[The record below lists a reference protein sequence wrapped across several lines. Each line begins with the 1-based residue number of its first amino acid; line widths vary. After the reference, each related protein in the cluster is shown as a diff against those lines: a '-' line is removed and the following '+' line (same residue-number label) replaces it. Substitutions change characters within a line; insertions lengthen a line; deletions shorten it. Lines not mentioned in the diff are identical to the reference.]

1 MIIATDRANPGQQV
15 HVFITNSDF
24 KKIDPNNNDKI
35 VTVDNNP
42 DKASNYVDIVV
53 GGSTYRVHNTGVYNL
68 NVEGV
73 SRPTQAVTNIQGLN
87 GAWSSNAYGLG
98 AQITGGLYQK
108 VDIDPVRSSQA
119 AVVYYVL
126 GDDNKYHEYDDP
138 DHDIE
143 GINVEGLSGQ
153 TFTIPNIDQYKKV
166 ITGEYLTN
174 SDSLANS
181 GISYTGT
188 ISLFQP
194 NRYYKKVLYNAD
206 GSISNT
212 IVYHE
217 IPNAQG
223 LYTGTMQASLY
234 IGKEGDSVET
244 LTVEPGE
251 DKTFEYDAAN
261 NPIHARSPYIPN
273 DVNVAN
279 LYYSPLGKIIPVDE
293 NGKLIDDGL
302 YNTQYNNNPA
312 DASKAAVTSAPD
324 IPGWTLVNPHDKNYT
339 PTNPGQNHPIA
350 YTRVK
355 SLATITY
362 IDDTDNEVLYTD
374 SYNGEYED
382 DIEFDVAPATVIDH
396 YEKQGY
402 VLVSSN
408 YVPDEKLGTEQINYV
423 VHLKHGVLPVNP
435 DNPGQPG
442 DPINPDDPDGPT
454 FPQNSSASHLTAT
467 ATRTI
472 NYVYARN
479 NKPVDGL
486 ESKVQT
492 ATFTATGYLDKVT
505 GQWVTVDE
513 NNNIT
518 GTAEGPTW
526 TQSSVVLDSVESP
539 EVEDY
544 YADPTEVSPVVVTP
558 TSGDLVETVK
568 YSHAETAKFIY
579 RDITDNK
586 DLETRITEGI
596 YNTAISYSPTNAI
609 NRYIAGGYVLV
620 NNPFKAGTKYKDSI
634 DEPDAN
640 TYVITLK
647 HGVEPVN
654 EERSVTRSIRYVYE
668 DGSVAV
674 PTKVETVNFTGTG
687 YKDKVTGNY
696 VKVDDNGNI
705 VETVSNLDWDPE
717 YGKFDTVV
725 SPAITGYS
733 PDQLE
738 VTAKY
743 VVPTSNDIDEI
754 VVYKKNLQAAQ
765 LNYWDDVT
773 GAAIGTDYALGKYG
787 DTISFPFDPEKTI
800 ALFESQGYVLIPGK
814 GNFDPKETYTYQQ
827 DNDKNI
833 YDVYFTHGTEDVT
846 TTKQVTRTIDYKY
859 AEDGSQAAPS
869 VTQTVTF
876 TGNGIKDKVT
886 GNLVELDSNNN
897 IVTEDGVIK
906 EGSYSWTPETS
917 DFEEVTSPVI
927 ANYVPD
933 QEKVSQ
939 VTVTPDQSD
948 INETVLYGA
957 NEQTAQ
963 IIYRDVTTNKDLKTA
978 TVTGKYN
985 EVIDYSTAD
994 MITALENQ
1002 GYELVDDGFKVGSKF
1017 ANNEKDN
1024 TFYVLLKH
1032 GTVPVDPENP
1042 GKPGEP
1048 INPEEPNGPK
1058 YPLDSDK
1065 LEKDVTRTV
1074 KYQYINGTQAAVPV
1088 SDTIHFQATGVID
1101 KVTGDYVVLDNDG
1114 NIMVN
1119 EDGSLV
1125 TGQLMWTGSGD
1136 SFDEVVS
1143 PQIPGYTA
1151 DQTVINQISGVTQN
1165 NADTEFLV
1173 TYYENNERANIT
1185 YIDKVTGKTLLT
1197 DSVYGKYQEGITFE
1211 NDPQSVIEDYEKR
1224 GYEQVDKD
1232 QFKFINGVTKYG
1244 DSQADPNVNN
1254 FTVYLTHATIP
1265 VGPDDDFTPD
1275 TPINP
1280 DDPDSPKYPLDSA
1293 SLKNTVTRTI
1303 DYIYNL
1309 SGETAA
1315 PTKVQTLTFTG
1326 VGTVDKVTGQLV
1338 NLDSNGQIEVDNQG
1352 NPVAGTISWSS
1363 DGTSFAAVTSPKING
1378 YVADR
1383 LEIPTVNE
1391 INGYTPNIYETVV
1404 YDANPEQATI
1414 TYVDA
1419 TTNTVLDKQSVDGK
1433 YDESIFF
1440 EDDPAQVIASYE
1452 KRGYEQVNKDQFKFV
1467 NGETRYGD
1475 SQTNPN
1481 VNNFTVYL
1489 AHATIPVGPDDDF
1502 TPDTPINP
1510 DDPDSPKYPLDAK
1523 SLSKTV
1529 TRTIKYVYASNNQ
1542 PVEGLSDKV
1551 QSLNFTGKG
1560 IIDKV
1565 TGQLVNLDSNG
1576 QIEVDAQGKPV
1587 AGTIDWTATDGTS
1600 FAAVTSP
1607 EVPNYGPEP
1616 IEVEAVNGINQD
1628 SENIVETVKYVANE
1642 QTAQIEYIDKTD
1654 NSVLS
1659 SENAAGKFG
1668 DVISFPTS
1676 PAQMIAY
1683 YEARGYKLENSTY
1696 NEGASFQADNNKNL
1710 FKVYFTHATIP
1721 VGPDDDF
1728 TPDTP
1733 INPDDPDSPKYP
1745 LDAKSLSKTVTRTIK
1760 YVYKDTN
1767 TSAAPDKVQ
1776 TITFKGTG
1784 IIDKV
1789 TGKLIG
1795 NITWTPAAGSFESVD
1810 SPTIEG
1816 YTPDY
1821 PVVAVKDGITKDS
1834 ANTTV
1839 TVTYTKDTEPT
1850 TPVVPDEPST
1860 PTTPD
1865 SPTTPDEPSLP
1876 DTPSTPSEPSEPST
1890 PGKPSVPS
1898 TPNKPSTPSKPDTA
1912 DKPNTPNKPTNNTVN
1927 TVSPNKPAQT
1937 VISTKPSHSNVG
1949 SGNENS
1955 ATSVNSNKNQ
1965 TTLPQ
1970 TGAKD
1975 TNTLG
1980 ILGLAIASIAAILG
1994 LRGNKKRKD

>member
-1 MIIATDRANPGQQV
+1 MIIATDRMNPGQEV

-24 KKIDPNNNDKI
+24 ASLDPNNTNKI
-35 VTVDNNP
+35 VKVDNDPN
-42 DKASNYVDIVV
+42 KATNYVDIAV
-53 GGSTYRVHNTGVYNL
+53 GNAKYWVHNTGVYNL
-68 NVEGV
+68 NIDGV
-73 SRPTQAVTNIQGLN
+73 SRPTQGATGIQRMTTDTSIKNI
-87 GAWSSNAYGLG
+87 YGLG
-98 AQITGGLYQK
+98 AQNDTDFFQK
-108 VDIDPVRSSQA
+108 VDIDPVRSNQA
-119 AVVYYVL
+119 AVKYYVL
-126 GDDNKYHEYDDP
+126 GDDKKYHEYEDP

-153 TFTIPNIDQYKKV
+153 TFTIPNINQYKKV

-174 SDSLANS
+174 GDNIAND
-181 GISYTGT
+181 GANYTGT

-194 NRYYKKVLYNAD
+194 NRYYKKVLFD
-206 GSISNT
+206 SEGQITNT
-212 IVYHE
+212 IVYYE
-217 IPNAQG
+217 IPNADG
-223 LYTGTMQASLY
+223 LYTGTMNASLY
-234 IGKEGDSVET
+234 AGKDGDAIET
-244 LTVEPGE
+244 LTVEPGQY
-251 DKTFEYDAAN
+251 KQFTNGIY
-261 NPIHARSPYIPN
+261 ARSPYIPN
-273 DVNVAN
+273 DVSVAN

-293 NGKLIDDGL
+293 DGNRIDDGQ
-302 YNTQYNNNPA
+302 YNTQYNNNLA
-312 DASKAAVTSAPD
+312 DASKATTTSAPD
-324 IPGWTLVNPHDKNYT
+324 IPGWTLANLNEKNYN
-339 PTNPGQNHPIA
+339 PTNPGQDHPIK
-350 YTRVK
+350 YVKVK

-362 IDDTDNEVLYTD
+362 IDDTTNRVLYAD
-374 SYNGEYED
+374 SFNGEYED
-382 DIEFDVAPATVIDH
+382 EIDFGVDPNTQIKS

-408 YVPDEKLGTEQINYV
+408 YVPGQQLGTDQIDYV

-472 NYVYARN
+472 KYVYARN
-479 NKPVDGL
+479 NEPVDGL
-486 ESKVQT
+486 ENKVQT
-492 ATFTATGYLDKVT
+492 AQFTATGYLDKVT

-513 NNNIT
+513 NNDIT
-518 GTAEGPTW
+518 GTAEGPSW

-558 TSGDLVETVK
+558 TTGNLVETVK
-568 YSHAETAKFIY
+568 YSHGETAKFIY
-579 RDITDNK
+579 QDITDNK
-586 DLETRITEGI
+586 ILETRIAEGI
-596 YNTAISYSPTNAI
+596 YNTTISYSPTNAI
-609 NRYIAGGYVLV
+609 NRYITGGYVLV

-654 EERSVTRSIRYVYE
+654 EERSVTRNIRYVYE

-674 PTKVETVNFTGTG
+674 PTKVETVKFTGTG

-696 VKVDDNGNI
+696 VKLDDNGEI
-705 VETVSNLDWDPE
+705 GETVSNLDWEPE
-717 YGKFDTVV
+717 YEKFDTVV

-738 VTAKY
+738 VPAKY

-754 VVYKKNLQAAQ
+754 VVYKKNLQSAQ

-814 GNFDPKETYTYQQ
+814 GNFDPKATYTYQQ

-833 YDVYFTHGTEDVT
+833 YNLYFTHGIEPVSTE
-846 TTKQVTRTIDYKY
+846 KQVTRTIDYKY

-869 VTQTVTF
+869 VTQTVQF
-876 TGNGIKDKVT
+876 KGNGYKDKVT
-886 GNLVELDSNNN
+886 GNLVELDSNNE
-897 IVTEDGVIK
+897 IVTEDGIIK

-917 DFEEVTSPVI
+917 DFAEVTSPVI

-933 QEKVSQ
+933 QEKVGQ
-939 VTVTPDQSD
+939 VTVTPDQPD
-948 INETVLYGA
+948 LTEIVFYGA
-957 NEQTAQ
+957 QDQTAQ
-963 IIYRDVTTNKDLKTA
+963 IIYRDITTNKDLKTA

-1002 GYELVDDGFKVGSKF
+1002 GYELVEDGFKVGSKF

-1048 INPEEPNGPK
+1048 INPDDPNGPK

-1074 KYQYINGTQAAVPV
+1074 NYQYVDGRQAALPV
-1088 SDTIHFQATGVID
+1088 SDTLHFQAMGVID

-1136 SFDEVVS
+1136 SFSEVVS
-1143 PQIPGYTA
+1143 PRIPGYTA

-1185 YIDKVTGKTLLT
+1185 YIDKVTGKTLLS

-1211 NDPQSVIEDYEKR
+1211 NDPQDVIADYEKR

-1232 QFKFINGVTKYG
+1232 QFKFVNGVTTYG
-1244 DSQADPNVNN
+1244 DSQTDPNVNN
-1254 FTVYLTHATIP
+1254 FIVYLTHATIP

-1280 DDPDSPKYPLDSA
+1280 EDPDSPKYPLDAA

-1303 DYIYNL
+1303 NYIYNIT
-1309 SGETAA
+1309 GATAA

-1326 VGTVDKVTGQLV
+1326 TGTIDKVTGQLV
-1338 NLDSNGQIEVDNQG
+1338 NLDSNGQIEVDSDG
-1352 NPVAGTISWSS
+1352 NPVAGTINWSS
-1363 DGTSFAAVTSPKING
+1363 EGTSFAAVTSPKITG
-1378 YVADR
+1378 YSADR
-1383 LEIPTVNE
+1383 LEVPTVDE
-1391 INGYTPNIYETVV
+1391 VNGYTPDIYETVV

-1414 TYVDA
+1414 TYIDT
-1419 TTNTVLDKQSVDGK
+1419 TTNKVLEKQSVDGK
-1433 YDESIFF
+1433 YNESIFF
-1440 EDDPAQVIASYE
+1440 ENDPQDIIADYE
-1452 KRGYEQVNKDQFKFV
+1452 KRGYEQVAKDQFKFI
-1467 NGETRYGD
+1467 NGVTTYGD
-1475 SQTNPN
+1475 SQENPN

-1510 DDPDSPKYPLDAK
+1510 EDPDSPKYPFDAK

-1551 QSLNFTGKG
+1551 QELKFTGKG

-1576 QIEVDAQGKPV
+1576 EIEVDAQGKPV
-1587 AGTIDWTATDGTS
+1587 AGTINWTAINGTH

-1607 EVPNYGPEP
+1607 EVANYSPEP
-1616 IEVEAVNGINQD
+1616 IEVVEEGNINQD
-1628 SENIVETVKYVANE
+1628 SKDIVEIVKYLANE

-1654 NSVLS
+1654 NVVLN

-1668 DVISFPTS
+1668 TVISFPTS
-1676 PAQMIAY
+1676 PDQMIAY

-1696 NEGASFQADNNKNL
+1696 NKGATFQEDNYKNL

-1745 LDAKSLSKTVTRTIK
+1745 FDAKSLSKTVTRTIK

-1767 TSAAPDKVQ
+1767 VSAAPDKVQ

-1795 NITWTPAAGSFESVD
+1795 EITWTPATGSFESVV

-1816 YTPDY
+1816 YTPDHS
-1821 PVVAVKDGITKDS
+1821 VVAAKDGITKDS
-1834 ANTTV
+1834 TDSTV
-1839 TVTYTKDTEPT
+1839 TVTYTKDTEPS
-1850 TPVVPDEPST
+1850 TPVVPDEPSV
-1860 PTTPD
+1860 PSTPD
-1865 SPTTPDEPSLP
+1865 EPTTPDEPSIP
-1876 DTPSTPSEPSEPST
+1876 DTPTTPDEPSVPDTPNKPS
-1890 PGKPSVPS
+1890 KPSVPS
-1898 TPNKPSTPSKPDTA
+1898 TPNKPDTASKPT
-1912 DKPNTPNKPTNNTVN
+1912 TSNKPVN
-1927 TVSPNKPAQT
+1927 TVSTSKPTQT
-1937 VISTKPSHSNVG
+1937 GMSTKPNHNTVSEN
-1949 SGNENS
+1949 GNFD
-1955 ATSVNSNKNQ
+1955 ASVSSNKNQ
-1965 TTLPQ
+1965 STLPQ
-1970 TGAKD
+1970 TGVKD

-1980 ILGLAIASIAAILG
+1980 ILGLAIASMSAILG
-1994 LRGNKKRKD
+1994 LRGSKKKKD